1 MNKALQILTHDSF
14 MGIKKFI
21 PYASKLASPINRP
34 TFGVDQHNYQ
44 LYTDVDNSL
53 DQPAHIK
60 KACGWASDLAMTRSS
75 MPTVVGEWSA
85 LTNIC
90 VDQSGQS
97 YPFSSSPVKA
107 GTGFCTLDDS
117 KSWNT
122 RLLEQV
128 RRYVEA
134 QLDVYEANSDGYFIW
149 SFKAGG
155 GWGLYNLI
163 DVGVFPQ
170 PITQRRYLGQCS

>member
-1 MNKALQILTHDSF
+1 

-21 PYASKLASPINRP
+21 PYASNLVSPINRP

-44 LYTDVDNSL
+44 LYTDTDNSL
-53 DQPAHIK
+53 DQPGHIK
-60 KACGWASDLAMTRSS
+60 KACSWADDLAMTRSS
-75 MPTVVGEWSA
+75 MPTYVGEWSA

-90 VDQSGQS
+90 VDSNGTTFPLSPSPSSGKQPYVPGS
-97 YPFSSSPVKA
+97 
-107 GTGFCTLDDS
+107 CTIDDS
-117 KSWNT
+117 KSWNPQ
-122 RLLEQV
+122 LLEQV

-134 QLDVYEANSDGYFIW
+134 QLDTYEANSDGHFIW

-170 PITQRRYLGQCS
+170 PITQRRYPGQCS